1 MLIQM
6 RSKAAKA
13 VTFLLF
19 ALLILSFAIWGIGDI
34 FRVGGQAIVVAEVGD
49 VKITQNEFSRDL
61 SREMNTLRQRF
72 GGEFD
77 VAQAQALGIVD
88 QILQQMITR
97 ALFEQKA
104 EDLRMMV
111 GDDQVRAYIFE
122 LPVFQDELGRF
133 DRLRFEQILRS
144 NSLSEA
150 QFVATLAD
158 DIKRQQII
166 EAITGA
172 SAAPRVLAEAL
183 YAYQQ
188 ERRVAETLSV
198 SADDLPELGEPS
210 EEELQKVHEE
220 HAGRFRAPEYRSLTL
235 IHIVADDLAKE
246 VSVSEEAL
254 HEEFEGR
261 RDEFGVP
268 ERRGVAQI
276 VLADE
281 AEALAAKA
289 LLDDGKGLTEVAQSI
304 LGRDPVD
311 LGMVSHED
319 LDVQLPELAEAA
331 FALDAGAVGGP
342 IESPFGWHILQVNK
356 IEPGKEPDFEAAREE
371 LTREL
376 ALREAVDAMISIA
389 NDLDEELSDGA
400 GFEEAAE
407 LLQLELRSI
416 PAIDAGGKDPEGK
429 AIAGLP
435 PLGEF
440 SQVAFETEVGGES
453 LLVETRDGDFFAVRV
468 DGTTPAATRP
478 LEEVR
483 DQVAAL
489 WKDLEQD
496 RLTRERAEALAKRI
510 RDGESLAAVA
520 ESEGLSVTVTEPV
533 TRQQTESAGLAS
545 RELSAK
551 LFEIDKG
558 EVATAPAG
566 NGYVVARLTEIQPA
580 DVSGDAEA
588 VERLQDSLAGSLQ
601 SDLLSGFIETLRG
614 RMGVSINQRVVDE
627 TTSTL

>member
-34 FRVGGQAIVVAEVGD
+34 FRVGGQATVVAEVGA

-72 GGEFD
+72 GGQFD
-77 VAQAQALGIVD
+77 IVQAQALGIVD
-88 QILQQMITR
+88 QILEQMITR

-104 EDLRMMV
+104 EDLRMLV
-111 GDDQVRAYIFE
+111 GDDEVRKHIRE
-122 LPVFQDELGRF
+122 LPVFQDELGNF
-133 DRLRFEQILRS
+133 DRFRFEQILRS

-150 QFVATLAD
+150 QFVATLSN
-158 DIKRQQII
+158 DINRQQII

-198 SADDLPELGEPS
+198 SADDLPALGEPS
-210 EEELQKVHEE
+210 AEDLEKVHEE
-220 HAGRFRAPEYRSLTL
+220 YAGRFRAPEYRSLTL
-235 IHIVADDLAKE
+235 IHIVAEDLAKE
-246 VSVSEEAL
+246 VSVSDEEL
-254 HEEFEGR
+254 REEFESR
-261 RDEFGVP
+261 RDEFGQP
-268 ERRGVAQI
+268 EKRGVAQI
-276 VLADE
+276 VLPNE
-281 AEALAAKA
+281 AAALAAKA
-289 LLDDGKGLTEVAQSI
+289 LLDDGKGFSEVAQSI

-319 LDVQLPELAEAA
+319 LDVQLPELAKAA
-331 FALDAGAVGGP
+331 FALDARAFAGP
-342 IESPFGWHILQVNK
+342 IESPFGWHILQVK
-356 IEPGKEPDFEAAREE
+356 AIEPGKEPDFEAAREE

-376 ALREAVDAMISIA
+376 ALREAVDTMVSIA
-389 NDLDEELSDGA
+389 NDLDEELGSGA
-400 GFEEAAE
+400 SFEEAAG

-440 SQVAFETEVGGES
+440 SQVAFETEVGRES
-453 LLVETRDGDFFAVRV
+453 LLIETRDGDFFALRV
-468 DGTTPAATRP
+468 DGVTPAATRP

-483 DQVAAL
+483 DQVVAL

-510 RDGESLAAVA
+510 EDGESLAAVA
-520 ESEGLSVTVTEPV
+520 ESEGLTVTATEPV
-533 TRQQTESAGLAS
+533 TRQQTESAGLPS

-551 LFEIDKG
+551 LFEIAKG
-558 EVATAPAG
+558 EVTTAPAG

-580 DVSGDAEA
+580 DVAAGAEA
-588 VERLQDSLAGSLQ
+588 VDGLQDSLARSLQ
-601 SDLLSGFIETLRG
+601 SDLLAGFIETLRE
-614 RMGVSINQRVVDE
+614 RMGVSINERVVEE